1 MNEEQIFQEKEFHPF
16 ASELKKVA
24 DSLKPK
30 EEPTPEEPTQV
41 DKLAEKINP
50 TPQEEPKVEAVSPTA
65 EPQKEAEP
73 TEELKEPEFS
83 FGEPDSTPEQSTQA
97 PVELLKKIGG
107 ALDFGDLKDESELI
121 AKVTEL
127 KTERDKFKKEVEVPF
142 DGIPDVLKQAVEA
155 AKQGADW
162 FSLMGFSTDYS
173 KLDPIQVFEYEYEQQ
188 LKHRYQKPDGTIDYE
203 KLDADLDAFPE
214 AEKVMRGNDLIRQK
228 TAEQNA
234 RKAEIFAQ
242 AQQAKQQFD
251 SKLAESTKNVSKLFP
266 KERYGVSFEPRHTEY
281 IYSGIASRNLIK
293 KHLGNIDESILTKLD
308 TDKLTRTI
316 AAAELVGNIS
326 EFRYKQGQVEKAREL
341 LAKNT
346 NAALETP
353 AVPARPE
360 LTGDKPLTPQ
370 ERLAKYHEQFRGQG
384 RL

>member
-1 MNEEQIFQEKEFHPF
+1 MNEEQILQEKEFHPF

-24 DSLKPK
+24 DSFKPK
-30 EEPTPEEPTQV
+30 EEEVKAESPLEN
-41 DKLAEKINP
+41 LAEKINP
-50 TPQEEPKVEAVSPTA
+50 TPKEEPKTEAVPA
-65 EPQKEAEP
+65 AKEDQKEAEP
-73 TEELKEPEFS
+73 TEELKEPEFN
-83 FGEPDSTPEQSTQA
+83 FGEPDSTPEPSTQA

-107 ALDFGDLKDESELI
+107 ALEFGDLKDESDLI

-127 KTERDKFKKEVEVPF
+127 KTQRDKYKQEVEIPF
-142 DGIPDVLKQAVEA
+142 DGVPEVLKEAVEA
-155 AKQGADW
+155 AKKGADW
-162 FSLMGFSTDYS
+162 YSLMGFSTDYS
-173 KLDPIQVFEYEYEQQ
+173 KLDPVQVFEYEYEMQ
-188 LKHRYQKPDGTIDYE
+188 LKARYQKPDGTVDYD

-214 AEKVMRGNDLIRQK
+214 AEKVMRGNDIIRQK
-228 TAEQNA
+228 TVEQNA

-242 AQQAKQQFD
+242 AQQSKQLFE
-251 SKLAESTKNVSKLFP
+251 SKLAESTKNVSKFFP
-266 KERYGVSFEPRHTEY
+266 KDRYGVSFEPKHTEY
-281 IYSGIASRNLIK
+281 LYSGISSRNLVK
-293 KHLGNIDESILTKLD
+293 KHLGNIDESVLSRLD
-308 TDKLTRTI
+308 TDKLARTI

-346 NAALETP
+346 NAAIETP

>member
-1 MNEEQIFQEKEFHPF
+1 MNEEQILQEKEFHPF

-24 DSLKPK
+24 DSFKPK
-30 EEPTPEEPTQV
+30 EEEVKAESPVEN
-41 DKLAEKINP
+41 LAEKINP
-50 TPQEEPKVEAVSPTA
+50 TPKEEPKTEAVPA
-65 EPQKEAEP
+65 AKEDQKEAEP

-107 ALDFGDLKDESELI
+107 ALEFGDLKDESELI

-127 KTERDKFKKEVEVPF
+127 KTERDKYKQEVEIPF
-142 DGIPDVLKQAVEA
+142 DGVPEVLKEAVEA
-155 AKQGADW
+155 AKKGADW
-162 FSLMGFSTDYS
+162 YSLMGFSTDYS
-173 KLDPIQVFEYEYEQQ
+173 KLDPVQVFEYEYEMQ
-188 LKHRYQKPDGTIDYE
+188 LKVRYQKPDGTVDYD

-214 AEKVMRGNDLIRQK
+214 AEKVMRGNDIIRQK

-242 AQQAKQQFD
+242 AQQSKQLFE
-251 SKLAESTKNVSKLFP
+251 SKLAESTKNVSKFFP
-266 KERYGVSFEPRHTEY
+266 KERYGVSFEPKHTEY
-281 IYSGIASRNLIK
+281 LYSGISSRNLVK
-293 KHLGNIDESILTKLD
+293 KHLGNIDESVLSKLD
-308 TDKLTRTI
+308 TDKLARTI

-346 NAALETP
+346 NAAIETP

>member
-30 EEPTPEEPTQV
+30 EEPKAEPTEV

-50 TPQEEPKVEAVSPTA
+50 TPEEEPKAEKTVSA
-65 EPQKEAEP
+65 AEEPQKEAEP
-73 TEELKEPEFS
+73 TEELKEPEFN
-83 FGEPDSTPEQSTQA
+83 FGEPDSTTEESKQP
-97 PVELLKKIGG
+97 PVELLKKIGS

-121 AKVTEL
+121 AKVSEL
-127 KTERDKFKKEVEVPF
+127 RTERDKYKKEVEVPL
-142 DGIPDVLKQAVEA
+142 DGVPEVLKQAVEA

-162 FSLMGFSTDYS
+162 YTLMGFSTDYS
-173 KLDPIQVFEYEYEQQ
+173 KLDPVQVFEYEYEAQ
-188 LKHRYQKPDGTIDYE
+188 LKHRYQKPDGTVDYE

-214 AEKVMRGNDLIRQK
+214 AEKVMRGNDIIRQK

-234 RKAEIFAQ
+234 RKTEIYNQ
-242 AQQAKQQFD
+242 AQQVRQQFD
-251 SKLAESTKNVSKLFP
+251 SKLAESTKNVSKFFP

-281 IYSGIASRNLIK
+281 IYSGISSRNLIK
-293 KHLGNIDESILTKLD
+293 KHLGNIDESVLTRLD
-308 TDKLTRTI
+308 TDKLARTI

-346 NAALETP
+346 NAAIETP